1 MITKKSLW
9 VIVTIFLLLLSCAQ
23 MDQFLQR
30 PAVKVESVSVR
41 DLGFS
46 DITLAFNL
54 LIHNPNSF
62 GVSLNRFDYMFKVEG
77 KTFLSGVEDNGIQVA
92 AGENSTVEIPIT
104 VIYRDLYDLY
114 NDFKNRDSLSYD
126 FSGSIQPGGLLQT
139 FEIPFRSSG
148 SLPNVRI
155 PKISLGSLSVV
166 SIGMSGIQLALAMNV
181 SNPNMFGFEIGKF
194 SYEIDLAG
202 NKFASGFTENL
213 AFLPAKKSE
222 TIRLPVSLNF
232 TDVATS
238 IRSLLISD
246 RQTVVGLAGSA
257 DLKTPLGFLQLPFA
271 VEESVSIKR

>member
-1 MITKKSLW
+1 MITKKRLW
-9 VIVTIFLLLLSCAQ
+9 VIVTILLLLLSCAQ

-62 GVSLNRFDYMFKVEG
+62 GVSLNRFDYLFKIEG
-77 KTFLSGVEDNGIQVA
+77 KTFLSGVEDKGIQVA
-92 AGENSTVEIPIT
+92 AGENSTIEIPVT

-114 NDFKNRDSLSYD
+114 SNLKNRDSLSYD

-139 FEIPFRSSG
+139 FEIPFHGSG

-155 PKISLGSLSVV
+155 PKISLGSLSVA

-181 SNPNMFGFEIGKF
+181 SNPNVFGFEIGKF

-213 AFLPAKKSE
+213 VFLPAKKSE
-222 TIRLPVSLNF
+222 TIRLPVSLDF
-232 TDVATS
+232 TDVASS

-246 RQTVVGLAGSA
+246 RQTLVGLSGSA
-257 DLKTPLGFLQLPFA
+257 DLKTPMGLLHLPFA